1 MAFWTMK
8 DFFEVGVTNPRISS
22 NGRHGR
28 LFFFLLLCGVFVV
41 DSSHHHHVTVSVRII
56 AARCCAIVGRGF
68 FAPLSSLLSKFLPLI
83 PPSMSDLFYF
93 SFLSSWRFLICYS
106 AAVPLARFHFCFI
119 FGWFCRVVLRHTKSP
134 RSRSDV
140 THTQGKRYPLDE
152 SDIYDAFIMKYFGFC
167 LFLFQTKCCPPLL
180 LYENFQIKWHRDNI
194 ATHMLYRVEIGAIFF
209 LRISVLY
216 RLFLL
221 YSGERGRTTWVYLY
235 VRGWKGND
243 GERYKLARVF
253 CIIIHHRLGNCV

>member
-1 MAFWTMK
+1 MG
-8 DFFEVGVTNPRISS
+8 DSFF
-22 NGRHGR
+22 
-28 LFFFLLLCGVFVV
+28 VFVV
-41 DSSHHHHVTVSVRII
+41 DSSHHHVTVSVRII

-68 FAPLSSLLSKFLPLI
+68 FAPLSSLQIFYLQF
-83 PPSMSDLFYF
+83 PPSMSDFFYF

-167 LFLFQTKCCPPLL
+167 LFFYFKQNVVPRFFYTKIFKSNGIEITSPHTCCIGLKSGPSSFSAFPYCTDFLIIFGRER
-180 LYENFQIKWHRDNI
+180 ENDLGVFIRKG
-194 ATHMLYRVEIGAIFF
+194 LK
-209 LRISVLY
+209 
-216 RLFLL
+216 
-221 YSGERGRTTWVYLY
+221 GERRRKIQTSPSPL
-235 VRGWKGND
+235 
-243 GERYKLARVF
+243 

>member
-1 MAFWTMK
+1 
-8 DFFEVGVTNPRISS
+8 
-22 NGRHGR
+22 
-28 LFFFLLLCGVFVV
+28 
-41 DSSHHHHVTVSVRII
+41 
-56 AARCCAIVGRGF
+56 
-68 FAPLSSLLSKFLPLI
+68 
-83 PPSMSDLFYF
+83 MSDLFPF

-119 FGWFCRVVLRHTKSP
+119 FGWFCRLVLRHTKSP

-221 YSGERGRTTWVYLY
+221 YSGEREGERLGVFI
-235 VRGWKGND
+235 RKGLKR
-243 GERYKLARVF
+243 ERRRYKLAPEFSVLLFTIDWAIVYNKMGGERNESFVIHLPERKIGSLDRRACPMRIPADLLLLWSVSTLF
-253 CIIIHHRLGNCV
+253 CAI